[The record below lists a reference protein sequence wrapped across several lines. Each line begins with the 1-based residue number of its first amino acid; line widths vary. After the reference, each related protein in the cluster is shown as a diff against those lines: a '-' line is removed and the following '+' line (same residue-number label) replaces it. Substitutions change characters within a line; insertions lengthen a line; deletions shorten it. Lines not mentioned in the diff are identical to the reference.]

1 MKPRLDFIDF
11 LRFLGITLIVLAHVY
26 PPFALLQLRSFDVPL
41 MIFVSGLSYGGRQ
54 IQPSLKS
61 YYGPR
66 IKRLVIPSYI
76 FLTFYFSLIS
86 LFHVKLNYMG
96 VIKSY
101 LFLNNGT
108 VSYMWI
114 IRIFLL
120 IMLITPFLVRMS
132 NQIKLFY
139 LFVISI
145 IILLIQEILC
155 LFSMDNLFLNEI
167 YQSVVPY
174 LTGYSLIF
182 MFGVK
187 LRNATLQEEKHSLLI
202 FFAMLIAL
210 SIGGILL
217 NGFSLELT
225 PKYKYP
231 PRNIFIVYGLF
242 MSSMLWFSRHYFK
255 RCFPMVILF
264 VGRNTMW
271 IYYWHILFLLL
282 LKKVVY
288 FWPVKFLYVYFA
300 SIFIVAVQVKI
311 VSYFKKKNIHVLTYF
326 EG

>member
-167 YQSVVPY
+167 YQYVVRPKKGYEHRYNAMQLRTIQDWIVRRQLLGTEGVAVTVFSAFSSFNTSLKSPY
-174 LTGYSLIF
+174 RVLIF
-182 MFGVK
+182 
-187 LRNATLQEEKHSLLI
+187 S
-202 FFAMLIAL
+202 
-210 SIGGILL
+210 
-217 NGFSLELT
+217 
-225 PKYKYP
+225 
-231 PRNIFIVYGLF
+231 
-242 MSSMLWFSRHYFK
+242 
-255 RCFPMVILF
+255 
-264 VGRNTMW
+264 
-271 IYYWHILFLLL
+271 
-282 LKKVVY
+282 
-288 FWPVKFLYVYFA
+288 
-300 SIFIVAVQVKI
+300 
-311 VSYFKKKNIHVLTYF
+311 
-326 EG
+326 